1 MASDPKA
8 DEAKEDGGKGGGKK
22 NLIVLIIVAIVMLGI
37 GGGGAY
43 FFLKP
48 DPSAEKHAKGEH
60 GEDSHGEEHHDEE
73 EEEEEEEEECDD
85 GHGGGCGPIFVEL
98 ETFTVNL
105 QPDPDER
112 FLQLNLTLQVK
123 DEKTKAKVE
132 TLMPAIRSRLL
143 LLFGSKEA
151 NEISD
156 LEGKELLIEE
166 IMEVLHEPFKKYGR
180 PLKIKGAFFTNF
192 VIQ

>member
-1 MASDPKA
+1 MAKDPKA
-8 DEAKEDGGKGGGKK
+8 DEAKDDAPKGGGKK
-22 NLIVLIIVAIVMLGI
+22 GMIMMIIVSLVMLGV

-48 DPSAEKHAKGEH
+48 DPKAAKHASAEH
-60 GEDSHGEEHHDEE
+60 GEHDEDHEE
-73 EEEEEEEEECDD
+73 EEEEEDEEEE
-85 GHGGGCGPIFVEL
+85 GHGPIFVEL

-123 DEKTKAKVE
+123 DAKTEEKVTA
-132 TLMPAIRSRLL
+132 LMPAIRSRML

-156 LEGKELLIEE
+156 LEGKELLLEE
-166 IMEVLHEPFKKYGR
+166 IMEELHEPFKKHGR

>member
-1 MASDPKA
+1 MAKDPKA
-8 DEAKEDGGKGGGKK
+8 DEKEESSKGGGKK
-22 NLIVLIIVAIVMLGI
+22 NLIMLIVVAIVMLGV

-48 DPSAEKHAKGEH
+48 DPKADKHAKAEHGEGEH
-60 GEDSHGEEHHDEE
+60 GDEHHEEDEE
-73 EEEEEEEEECDD
+73 EEEEEEEGE
-85 GHGGGCGPIFVEL
+85 GHGPIFVPL

-123 DEKTKAKVE
+123 DAKTEAKV
-132 TLMPAIRSRLL
+132 TALMPAIRSRLL
-143 LLFGSKEA
+143 LLLGSKEA

-156 LEGKELLIEE
+156 LEGKEMLIEE
-166 IMEVLHEPFKKYGR
+166 ILEVLHEPFKKYGR

>member
-1 MASDPKA
+1 MAKDPKA
-8 DEAKEDGGKGGGKK
+8 DEAKEEGAKGGGKK

-48 DPSAEKHAKGEH
+48 DPSAHAKGEH
-60 GEDSHGEEHHDEE
+60 GDEHHDE

-85 GHGGGCGPIFVEL
+85 GHGGCDPIFVPL

-112 FLQLNLTLQVK
+112 FLQLNLTLEVK
-123 DEKTKAKVE
+123 NEKAKAKVE
-132 TLMPAIRSRLL
+132 THMPAIRSRLL
-143 LLFGSKEA
+143 LLLGSKEA

-166 IMEVLHEPFKKYGR
+166 ILEVLHEPFKKYSR
-180 PLKIKGAFFTNF
+180 PLKIQNAFFTSF

>member
-1 MASDPKA
+1 MAEDAKA
-8 DEAKEDGGKGGGKK
+8 EDKEEGAKGSGKK
-22 NLIVLIIVAIVMLGI
+22 NLIMMIIVAIVMLGV

-48 DPSAEKHAKGEH
+48 DPKAEKHAKSEH
-60 GEDSHGEEHHDEE
+60 GDEEHGDEEHDEEDEE
-73 EEEEEEEEECDD
+73 EEEEEDD
-85 GHGGGCGPIFVEL
+85 GHGGAGPTFVPL

-112 FLQLNLTLQVK
+112 FLQVNITLQVK
-123 DEKTKAKVE
+123 SAKTEAKV
-132 TLMPAIRSRLL
+132 TAHMPAIRSRLL
-143 LLFGSKEA
+143 LLLGSKEA

-156 LEGKELLIEE
+156 LEGKEALIEE
-166 IMEVLHEPFKKYGR
+166 ILETLHEPFKKHGR
-180 PLKIKGAFFTNF
+180 PLKIKDAFFTTF

>member
-1 MASDPKA
+1 MASDPK
-8 DEAKEDGGKGGGKK
+8 DEEAKEEGSKGGGKK
-22 NLIVLIIVAIVMLGI
+22 NLIILIVVALVMLGI

-48 DPSAEKHAKGEH
+48 DPSAEHAKGEH
-60 GEDSHGEEHHDEE
+60 GEEAHGDGHEEEHDDEE
-73 EEEEEEEEECDD
+73 EEEECEDEHGCD
-85 GHGGGCGPIFVEL
+85 PIFVEL

-123 DEKTKAKVE
+123 NEKTKAKVE
-132 TLMPAIRSRLL
+132 THMPAIRSRLL

-180 PLKIKGAFFTNF
+180 PIKVTGAFFTNF

>member
-1 MASDPKA
+1 MAKDPKA
-8 DEAKEDGGKGGGKK
+8 DEAVEEGAKGGGKK
-22 NLIVLIIVAIVMLGI
+22 NLIVLILVAILMLGI

-48 DPSAEKHAKGEH
+48 DPSAEHAKGEH
-60 GEDSHGEEHHDEE
+60 GEGEHADAQHDDEEDEE
-73 EEEEEEEEECDD
+73 EEACDD
-85 GHGGGCGPIFVEL
+85 GHGGGCAPIFVEL

-112 FLQLNLTLQVK
+112 FLQMNLTLQVK
-123 DEKTKAKVE
+123 NEKAKAKVE

-166 IMEVLHEPFKKYGR
+166 ILEVLHEPFEKYGR
-180 PLKIKGAFFTNF
+180 PLKITGAFFTSF

>member
-8 DEAKEDGGKGGGKK
+8 GEAKDEGSKGGGKK

-60 GEDSHGEEHHDEE
+60 GEGEHGEDHDEE
-73 EEEEEEEEECDD
+73 EEDEEECEDE
-85 GHGGGCGPIFVEL
+85 HGCDPIFVEL

-123 DEKTKAKVE
+123 DEKAKAKVE
-132 TLMPAIRSRLL
+132 THMPAIRSRLL
-143 LLFGSKEA
+143 LLLGSKEA

-166 IMEVLHEPFKKYGR
+166 IMEILHEPFKKYSR
-180 PLKIKGAFFTNF
+180 PLKITGAFFTSF